1 MLSMLLKERRRVSFS
16 SKRSGELEGG
26 ADSRRRAHKKGHG
39 SAVFRLNGYAKK
51 QQAEM
56 QIQVGLDSAG
66 PGYKIER
73 HG

>member
-1 MLSMLLKERRRVSFS
+1 LRAGQILDDERTKRVMAQQF
-16 SKRSGELEGG
+16 
-26 ADSRRRAHKKGHG
+26 
-39 SAVFRLNGYAKK
+39 FRLNGYAKK